1 MKKVILL
8 TVALTTLLALL
19 ASGCVPSEPVT
30 TPEPPGEET
39 PVAPAPTPEPEPT
52 PEPPEETSIVVL
64 IQAEPT
70 GFNGIVS
77 DTGQEQFLMELV
89 MLGLTDLDPHGD
101 IFLEL
106 AAELPTVENGG
117 VVVDEDAWTM
127 DVTWKMRDDVFWA
140 DGEPVTAHDMVFTW
154 DAISDPETGI
164 WAEGIDY
171 TDSLELIDDYT
182 FVVHYNGIYPNYQMQ
197 FGGENFGVWPAHYC
211 DASQGFVAW
220 DCNRNPLSN
229 GPFILEEWVT
239 DSHLIFKANPNYYE
253 EGKPLIDEITV
264 QIVPDYSVMKTMMME
279 GDADYQFW
287 TTAGQ
292 LDEYEAASHVRLD
305 WAPTGRW
312 VQRLIPNLAAKGT
325 TDPVANPHPILNDK
339 RVRQAIRIAID
350 VDTIVEEVYGGV
362 PKPVWTEFFREPYAC
377 DIARPEYDPA
387 GAAALLEDAGWTDED
402 GDGVRE
408 CHGCP
413 NADEGYRMSMEFISI
428 AGYGEEEGLAQQL
441 IGEMLG
447 DVGIELL
454 LSKVES
460 TVLWADYASGG
471 LEQNGDFDLNFWG
484 DGYGG
489 RDPTDHIWFYYHSY
503 AAEPDYGWNVARWM
517 NEDADAL
524 IDGTYWLD
532 EEFRKDSFCQLAT
545 LMDEEL
551 PHIWLWSMAYPA
563 AVSERLQ
570 GTQSS
575 VTDQHSWNVADW
587 HVVE

>member
-1 MKKVILL
+1 MKRVILAAL
-8 TVALTTLLALL
+8 TLTTLLALL
-19 ASGCVPSEPVT
+19 ASGCG
-30 TPEPPGEET
+30 TPAPTAPPAEET
-39 PVAPAPTPEPEPT
+39 PVAPAATPTPAPEPT

-64 IQAEPT
+64 FQAEPT

-89 MLGLTDLDPHGD
+89 MLGLTDLDPYGD

-140 DGEPVTAHDMVFTW
+140 DGEPVTAHDMIFTW
-154 DAISDPETGI
+154 DAIADPETGI

-171 TDSLELIDDYT
+171 TDSIELIDDYT
-182 FVVHYNGIYPNYQMQ
+182 FVVHYNGVYPNYQMQ
-197 FGGENFGVWPAHYC
+197 FGGENFGVWPEHYC

-220 DCNRNPLSN
+220 DCNRAPLSS

-239 DSHLIFKANPNYYE
+239 DSHLTFVANPNYVE

-264 QIVPDYSVMKTMMME
+264 QIVPDYSVQKTMVLE

-287 TTAGQ
+287 TTPDQ
-292 LDEYEAASHVRLD
+292 LEEFESASHVRLD

-339 RVRQAIRIAID
+339 RVRQAIRMAVD
-350 VDTIVEEVYGGV
+350 VDTILDEVYGGL

-377 DIARPEYDPA
+377 EIPRPEYDPA
-387 GAAALLEDAGWTDED
+387 GAAALLEDAGWTDQD

-408 CHGCP
+408 CQGCP
-413 NADEGYRMSMEFISI
+413 NAEEGYRMSMEFISV
-428 AGYGEEEGLAQQL
+428 AGYGEAEELAQQL

-447 DVGIELL
+447 DVGIELQ

-460 TVLWADYASGG
+460 AVLWADYASGG
-471 LEQNGDFDLNFWG
+471 VEQSGNFDLDFWS

-489 RDPTDHIWFYYHSY
+489 RDPTDHIWYYYHSY

-524 IDGTYWLD
+524 IDGAYWLD
-532 EEFRKDSFCQLAT
+532 EDFRKDSFCQLAA

-551 PHIWLWSMAYPA
+551 PNIWLWSMAWPA